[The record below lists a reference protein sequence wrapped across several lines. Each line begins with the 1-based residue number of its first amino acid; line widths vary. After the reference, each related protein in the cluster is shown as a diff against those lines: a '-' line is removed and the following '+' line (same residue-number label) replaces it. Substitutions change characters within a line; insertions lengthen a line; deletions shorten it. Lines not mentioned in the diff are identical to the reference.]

1 MRAVSF
7 ETVVERIR
15 KQRESPGFPLIR
27 NSLEITPLPV
37 LNSDDITCWE
47 NLELCMLKLEDT
59 QFDILWKERKQ
70 KLEDLNIKSLSES
83 QKLARYSKRNVDK
96 KIDNLPQS
104 VKDDPFILEM
114 EKQLAAGNGNNVSEM
129 LKAFKM

>member
-1 MRAVSF
+1 M
-7 ETVVERIR
+7 
-15 KQRESPGFPLIR
+15 IR
-27 NSLEITPLPV
+27 NSLEISPLPV
-37 LNSDDITCWE
+37 LIADDITCWE

-59 QFDILWKERKQ
+59 QFNILWKDRKA
-70 KLEDLNIKSLSES
+70 KLDELNSKSLSET
-83 QKLARYSKRNVDK
+83 QKLARYRKQTVNK

-114 EKQLAAGNGNNVSEM
+114 EKQLASGNSNNVSEM

>member
-1 MRAVSF
+1 M
-7 ETVVERIR
+7 
-15 KQRESPGFPLIR
+15 IR

-37 LNSDDITCWE
+37 LSADDITCWE
-47 NLELCMLKLEDT
+47 NLELCMLKLEEA
-59 QFDILWKERKQ
+59 QFNILWKERKL
-70 KLEDLNIKSLSES
+70 KLEEQKTKSLSET
-83 QKLARYSKRNVDK
+83 QKLARYRKHNMDV

>member
-1 MRAVSF
+1 
-7 ETVVERIR
+7 
-15 KQRESPGFPLIR
+15 LIR

-37 LNSDDITCWE
+37 LSASDITCWE
-47 NLELCMLKLEDT
+47 NLELCMLKLEDQ
-59 QFDILWKERKQ
+59 QFDILWKERKE
-70 KLEDLNIKSLSES
+70 KLEDLNSKSLSEY
-83 QKLARYSKRNVDK
+83 QKLARYKRNTMDK
-96 KIDNLPQS
+96 KIENLPQS

>member
-1 MRAVSF
+1 M
-7 ETVVERIR
+7 
-15 KQRESPGFPLIR
+15 QRERPGFPLIR

-37 LNSDDITCWE
+37 LIADDITCWE
-47 NLELCMLKLEDT
+47 NLELCMLKLEDQ

-70 KLEDLNIKSLSES
+70 KLDKLNSKSLSES
-83 QKLARYSKRNVDK
+83 EKLAKYNRDK
-96 KIDNLPQS
+96 ISNKIEALPQS

-114 EKQLAAGNGNNVSEM
+114 EKQLAAGKGQNVSEM